1 MTLNTKDTDKEYV
14 NTEDAF
20 AHLFNKEDL
29 SQIPEAVLWK
39 KYSVA
44 DGVFHN
50 LGGLL
55 ASGAVDGQGPSGLSK
70 SLVDNYLNADGT
82 FINPKDEK
90 FKDF

>member
-1 MTLNTKDTDKEYV
+1 MTLNTIDTDKEYV

-44 DGVFHN
+44 DVVSFIIW
-50 LGGLL
+50 
-55 ASGAVDGQGPSGLSK
+55 VVY
-70 SLVDNYLNADGT
+70 SLQ
-82 FINPKDEK
+82 EQ
-90 FKDF
+90 